1 MNTNILNEIKSRMP
15 EMSKGQRRI
24 AEYILNHYDRAA
36 FMTAAKL
43 GRQAGVSE
51 STVVRF
57 AIELGF
63 DGYPELMRA
72 VKDTVRSK
80 LTSVQRIEV
89 TNERLGDS
97 SPLEKT
103 LLSDIANIRAT
114 IEENNPDDFAAAI
127 DEIIEAKNIYIAGVR
142 LSSFIA
148 QMLAYNLSLV
158 FDNVKCVNTES
169 EDSIYEQM
177 LRIGEGD
184 ILIAITFPRY
194 SRRIIKAVSFASAQ
208 GAKVI
213 GVTDGV
219 SSPIASRS
227 DRLLFAKSDMAS
239 YMDSLVAP
247 LSLINAIIVAIGRK
261 KQDELS
267 DTLLKLERIWDEYH
281 LYEKDTD
288 ND

>member
-1 MNTNILNEIKSRMP
+1 MNTNILSEIRSRMP
-15 EMSKGQRRI
+15 DMSKGQRRI
-24 AEYILNHYDRAA
+24 AEYILNHYEKAA

-63 DGYPELMRA
+63 EGYPELTRA
-72 VKDTVRSK
+72 VQDTVRSK

-89 TNERLGDS
+89 TNERLGDA
-97 SPLEKT
+97 SPLQKT
-103 LLSDIANIRAT
+103 LLLDIANIRVT
-114 IEENNPDDFAAAI
+114 IEENNPDDFAATVG
-127 DEIIEAKNIYIAGVR
+127 EIIKAKNIYIAGVR
-142 LSSFIA
+142 LSSFMA
-148 QMLAYNLSLV
+148 QILAYNLSLV
-158 FDNVKCVNTES
+158 FDNVKYVNTES
-169 EDSIYEQM
+169 EDIIYEQM

-184 ILIAITFPRY
+184 VFIAITFPRY
-194 SRRIIKAVSFASAQ
+194 SRRIVKAVSFAAAQ

-213 GVTDGV
+213 GITDGL

-239 YMDSLVAP
+239 YIDSLVAP
-247 LSLINAIIVAIGRK
+247 LSLINAIIVAIGRE

-267 DTLLKLERIWDEYH
+267 DTLLKLERIWDKYH